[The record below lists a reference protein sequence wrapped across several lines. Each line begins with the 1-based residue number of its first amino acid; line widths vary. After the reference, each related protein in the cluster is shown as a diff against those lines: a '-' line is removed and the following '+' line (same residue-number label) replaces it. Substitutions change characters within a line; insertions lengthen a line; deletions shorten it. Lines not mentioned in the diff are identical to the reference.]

1 MYTKAGTGGNMKEY
15 LKPEVIVLD
24 KKNMP
29 AVFLSGDGICFL
41 GYKGCSN
48 NYTGTGVCDKGYV
61 GCGFCYPIE
70 KEEE

>member
-29 AVFLSGDGICFL
+29 AVFF
-41 GYKGCSN
+41 
-48 NYTGTGVCDKGYV
+48 V
-61 GCGFCYPIE
+61 GRRNLFFGL
-70 KEEE
+70 

>member
-1 MYTKAGTGGNMKEY
+1 MKEY

-41 GYKGCSN
+41 GYKACSN
-48 NYTGTGVCDKGYV
+48 NYNGTGVCDKRSEERRV
-61 GCGFCYPIE
+61 G
-70 KEEE
+70 KECRL